1 MIKNTEL
8 SLPNAVE
15 LEDLKILFDKE
26 NYDLLE
32 ARVKPLIQKY
42 PNVPVLYNILG
53 VSQSSRK
60 MFKEAIINFE
70 KAKKLDPKLLDA
82 YNNLGIALKNCGE
95 LLKSFN
101 VFQDALKINPNH
113 HLSNFS
119 LGDLYTKFNEIE
131 KATSCF
137 KKAID
142 AKPDFSL
149 AYSSYLFFLNYSNQ
163 YNVNFYY
170 NQALGYSKSI
180 KRLDKNLLTPFKY
193 NKNTTKLM
201 VGFVSGD
208 FKKHPIGYFLFETL
222 KYLKDMNL
230 ELVAY
235 SNLMQKEEDS
245 LTYELKDFFSKWH
258 QVKKKSDL
266 ELINLIREDK
276 INLLIDLSGHSA
288 KNRLPIFINKPAP
301 LQITWCGYLNTTG
314 LKEIDYIIAD
324 PFVVDENQESLFV
337 EKVWR
342 LPDIWNSFS
351 QPNYD
356 IKVATLPAIKNKFIT
371 FGSFN
376 NLNKMNNSV
385 IKLWSTLL
393 KKIPKSKLFLKYRN
407 LLDNDFYKN
416 SIINKFRNY
425 GINKDQLILEGS
437 SPKRKNLLET
447 YNRIDISL
455 DPFPYSGT
463 TTNFGSIWMGVPV
476 LVLKGKKFISKSGES
491 INHNLEMSDWI
502 ANNEEDFIFKAVN
515 ICSDYEKLS
524 DLRANLRHKALN
536 SPLFDT
542 KKFAKN
548 FHEALWKMWKIFL
561 NKN

>member
-1 MIKNTEL
+1 MIKNTQ
-8 SLPNAVE
+8 SSSSNIVE
-15 LEDLKILFDKE
+15 LGDLKILFDKE
-26 NYDLLE
+26 DYDLLE
-32 ARVKPLIQKY
+32 IKTKSLIKKY
-42 PNVPVLYNILG
+42 PNVPMLYNILG

-60 MFKEAIINFE
+60 MFKEAIVNFN
-70 KAKKLDPKLLDA
+70 KAIKLNPKLLDA

-101 VFQDALKINPNH
+101 VFQDALKIDPNH
-113 HLSNFS
+113 HLSNFN
-119 LGDLYTKFNEIE
+119 LGDLYAKFNEIE
-131 KATSCF
+131 KATNCF
-137 KKAID
+137 KKTINS
-142 AKPDFSL
+142 KPDFSL
-149 AYSSYLFFLNYSNQ
+149 AYSTYLFFINYSDR
-163 YNVNFYY
+163 YDSNFYY
-170 NQALGYSKSI
+170 NEALGYSKSI
-180 KRLDKNLLTPFKY
+180 KRLDRNSLIPFKY
-193 NKNTTKLM
+193 NKSTTKLK
-201 VGFVSGD
+201 VGFVSSD
-208 FKKHPIGYFLFETL
+208 LRNHPIGYFLFETI

-235 SNLMQKEEDS
+235 SNLIKKDEDS
-245 LTYELKDFFSKWH
+245 LTYELKDFFSQWH
-258 QVKKKSDL
+258 QVKSMSDL
-266 ELINLIREDK
+266 ELINLIRQDK

-288 KNRLPIFINKPAP
+288 KSRLPIFINKPAP
-301 LQITWCGYLNTTG
+301 LQITWAGYLDTTG

-324 PFVVDENQESLFV
+324 PFVVDKNQESLFV

-351 QPNYD
+351 QPNYN
-356 IKVATLPAIKNKFIT
+356 IKVGTLPAIKNKFIT

-376 NLNKMNNSV
+376 HLNKMNNSV

-416 SIINKFRNY
+416 SIINKFNNC
-425 GINKDQLILEGS
+425 GINQDQLILEGS
-437 SPKRKNLLET
+437 SSRRENLLKT

-476 LVLKGKKFISKSGES
+476 LVLKGKKFISKCGES
-491 INHNLEMSDWI
+491 INHNLGMSDWI
-502 ANNEEDFIFKAVN
+502 AKNDEDFISKAVGF
-515 ICSDYEKLS
+515 CSDYKKLS

>member
-1 MIKNTEL
+1 MIKNIH
-8 SLPNAVE
+8 SSSSNIIE
-15 LEDLKILFDKE
+15 LEDLKILFNKE

-32 ARVKPLIQKY
+32 IKTKSLIQKY
-42 PNVPVLYNILG
+42 PNVPILYNILG

-60 MFKEAIINFE
+60 MFKEAIVNFK
-70 KAKKLDPKLLDA
+70 KAIKLNPKLLDA

-101 VFQDALKINPNH
+101 VFQDALKINPKH
-113 HLSNFS
+113 HLSNFN

-131 KATSCF
+131 KATNCF
-137 KKAID
+137 KKTINS
-142 AKPDFSL
+142 KPDFSL
-149 AYSSYLFFLNYSNQ
+149 AYSTYLFFINYSDR
-163 YNVNFYY
+163 YDSNFYY
-170 NQALGYSKSI
+170 KEALGYSKSI
-180 KRLDKNLLTPFKY
+180 KRLDRNSLIPFKY
-193 NKNTTKLM
+193 NKSTTKLK
-201 VGFVSGD
+201 VGFVSSD
-208 FKKHPIGYFLFETL
+208 LRNHPIGYFLFETM

-235 SNLMQKEEDS
+235 SNLIKKDEDS
-245 LTYELKDFFSKWH
+245 LTYELKDFFSQWH
-258 QVKKKSDL
+258 QVKSMSDL
-266 ELINLIREDK
+266 ELINLIRQDK

-288 KNRLPIFINKPAP
+288 KSRLPIFINKPAP
-301 LQITWCGYLNTTG
+301 LQITWAGYLDTTG

-324 PFVVDENQESLFV
+324 PFVVDKNQESLFV

-351 QPNYD
+351 QPNYN
-356 IKVATLPAIKNKFIT
+356 IKVGTLPAIKNKFVT

-376 NLNKMNNSV
+376 HLNKMNSSV

-393 KKIPKSKLFLKYRN
+393 KKIPKSKLFLKYRSLN
-407 LLDNDFYKN
+407 IDFYKN
-416 SIINKFRNY
+416 SIVNKFY
-425 GINKDQLILEGS
+425 DFGIHQNQLILEGS
-437 SPKRKNLLET
+437 SPREDLLKT

-455 DPFPYSGT
+455 DPFPYSGG
-463 TTNFGSIWMGVPV
+463 TTNFESIWMGVPI
-476 LVLKGKKFISKSGES
+476 LVLKGKKFISKCGES
-491 INHNLEMSDWI
+491 INHNLGMSDWI
-502 ANNEEDFIFKAVN
+502 AKNDEDFISKAVS
-515 ICSDYEKLS
+515 ICSDYKKLS

>member
-1 MIKNTEL
+1 MIKNIY
-8 SLPNAVE
+8 SSSSNIIE
-15 LEDLKILFDKE
+15 LEDLKILFNKE

-32 ARVKPLIQKY
+32 IKTKSLIQKY
-42 PNVPVLYNILG
+42 PNVPILYNILG

-60 MFKEAIINFE
+60 MFKEAIVNFK
-70 KAKKLDPKLLDA
+70 KAIKLNPKLLDA

-113 HLSNFS
+113 HLSNFN
-119 LGDLYTKFNEIE
+119 LGDLYAKFNEIE
-131 KATSCF
+131 KATNCF
-137 KKAID
+137 KKTINS
-142 AKPDFSL
+142 KPDFSL
-149 AYSSYLFFLNYSNQ
+149 AYSTYLFFINYSDR
-163 YNVNFYY
+163 YDSNFYY
-170 NQALGYSKSI
+170 NEALGYSKSI
-180 KRLDKNLLTPFKY
+180 KRLDRNSLIPFKY
-193 NKNTTKLM
+193 NKSTTKLK
-201 VGFVSGD
+201 VGFVSSD
-208 FKKHPIGYFLFETL
+208 LRNHPIGYFLFETI

-235 SNLMQKEEDS
+235 SNLIKEDEDS
-245 LTYELKDFFSKWH
+245 LTYELKDFFSQWH
-258 QVKKKSDL
+258 QVKSMSDL
-266 ELINLIREDK
+266 ELINLIRQDK

-288 KNRLPIFINKPAP
+288 KSRLPIFINKPAP
-301 LQITWCGYLNTTG
+301 LQITWAGYLDTTG
-314 LKEIDYIIAD
+314 LKEINYIIAD
-324 PFVVDENQESLFV
+324 PFVVDKDQESLFV

-351 QPNYD
+351 QPNYN
-356 IKVATLPAIKNKFIT
+356 IKVGTLPAIKNKFVT

-376 NLNKMNNSV
+376 HLNKMNNSV

-393 KKIPKSKLFLKYRN
+393 KKIPKSKLFLKYRSLN
-407 LLDNDFYKN
+407 IDFYKN
-416 SIINKFRNY
+416 SIVNKFY
-425 GINKDQLILEGS
+425 DFGIHQNQLILEGS
-437 SPKRKNLLET
+437 SPREDLLKT

-455 DPFPYSGT
+455 DPFPYSGG
-463 TTNFGSIWMGVPV
+463 TTNFESIWMGVPI
-476 LVLKGKKFISKSGES
+476 LVLKGKKFISKCGES
-491 INHNLEMSDWI
+491 INHNLGMSDWI
-502 ANNEEDFIFKAVN
+502 AKNDEDFISKAVS
-515 ICSDYEKLS
+515 ICSDYKKLS

>member
-1 MIKNTEL
+1 MIKNIY
-8 SLPNAVE
+8 SSSSNIIE
-15 LEDLKILFDKE
+15 LEDLKILFNKE

-32 ARVKPLIQKY
+32 IKTKSLIQKY
-42 PNVPVLYNILG
+42 PNVPILYNILG

-60 MFKEAIINFE
+60 MFKEAIVNFK
-70 KAKKLDPKLLDA
+70 KAIKLNPKLLDA

-101 VFQDALKINPNH
+101 VFQDALKINPKH
-113 HLSNFS
+113 HLSNFN

-131 KATSCF
+131 KATNCF
-137 KKAID
+137 KKTINS
-142 AKPDFSL
+142 KPDFSL
-149 AYSSYLFFLNYSNQ
+149 AYSTYLFFINYSDR
-163 YNVNFYY
+163 YDSNFYY
-170 NQALGYSKSI
+170 KEALGYSKSI
-180 KRLDKNLLTPFKY
+180 KRLDRNSLIPFKY
-193 NKNTTKLM
+193 NKSTTKLK
-201 VGFVSGD
+201 VGFVSSD
-208 FKKHPIGYFLFETL
+208 LRNHPIGYFLFETI

-235 SNLMQKEEDS
+235 SNLIKEDEDS
-245 LTYELKDFFSKWH
+245 LTYELKDFFSQWH
-258 QVKKKSDL
+258 QVKSMSDL
-266 ELINLIREDK
+266 ELINLIRQDK

-288 KNRLPIFINKPAP
+288 KSRLPIFINKPAP
-301 LQITWCGYLNTTG
+301 LQITWAGYLDTTG

-324 PFVVDENQESLFV
+324 PFVVDKNQESLFV

-351 QPNYD
+351 QPNYN
-356 IKVATLPAIKNKFIT
+356 IKVGTLPAIKNKFIT

-376 NLNKMNNSV
+376 HLNKMNNSV

-393 KKIPKSKLFLKYRN
+393 KKIPKSKLFLKYRSLN
-407 LLDNDFYKN
+407 IDFYKN
-416 SIINKFRNY
+416 SIVNKFY
-425 GINKDQLILEGS
+425 DFGIHQNQLILEGS
-437 SPKRKNLLET
+437 SPREDLLKT

-455 DPFPYSGT
+455 DPFPYSGG
-463 TTNFGSIWMGVPV
+463 TTNFESIWMGVPI
-476 LVLKGKKFISKSGES
+476 LVLKGKKFISKCGES
-491 INHNLEMSDWI
+491 INHNLGMSDWI
-502 ANNEEDFIFKAVN
+502 AKNDDDFISKVDG
-515 ICSDYEKLS
+515 ICSDYKKLS
-524 DLRANLRHKALN
+524 DLRDNLRHKALN

>member
-1 MIKNTEL
+1 MAKRI
-8 SLPNAVE
+8 
-15 LEDLKILFDKE
+15 
-26 NYDLLE
+26 
-32 ARVKPLIQKY
+32 
-42 PNVPVLYNILG
+42 
-53 VSQSSRK
+53 SS
-60 MFKEAIINFE
+60 
-70 KAKKLDPKLLDA
+70 
-82 YNNLGIALKNCGE
+82 NNLGIFLKNRGE
-95 LLKSFN
+95 LLKSFS

-131 KATSCF
+131 KATNCF
-137 KKAID
+137 KKATD
-142 AKPDFSL
+142 SKPDFSL
-149 AYSSYLFFLNYSNQ
+149 AYSSYLFFLNYLDQ
-163 YNVNFYY
+163 YNSNFYY
-170 NQALGYSKSI
+170 KEALGYSKSI
-180 KRLDKNLLTPFKY
+180 KRLDKNSLIPFKY
-193 NKNTTKLM
+193 NKSTTKLI

-208 FKKHPIGYFLFETL
+208 LKKHPIGYFLFETL

-235 SNLMQKEEDS
+235 SNLIQTEEDS

-258 QVKKKSDL
+258 QVKKMSDL

-324 PFVVDENQESLFV
+324 PFVIDEDQESLFV

-351 QPNYD
+351 QPNYN
-356 IKVATLPAIKNKFIT
+356 IKVGVLPAIKNKFIT

-425 GINKDQLILEGS
+425 GISQDQLILEGS
-437 SPKRKNLLET
+437 SPRRENFLKT

-476 LVLKGKKFISKSGES
+476 LVLKGKKFISKCGES
-491 INHNLEMSDWI
+491 INHNLGMSDWI
-502 ANNEEDFIFKAVN
+502 AKNEEDFILKAVDF
-515 ICSDYEKLS
+515 CSDYEKLS

-536 SPLFDT
+536 SPLFDA

>member
-1 MIKNTEL
+1 MTKNTKL
-8 SLPNAVE
+8 SSPNTAE
-15 LEDLKILFDKE
+15 LEDLKILFNKE

-32 ARVKPLIQKY
+32 TKVKSLIQKY
-42 PNVPVLYNILG
+42 PNVPILYNILG

-60 MFKEAIINFE
+60 MFEEAVVNFK
-70 KAKKLDPKLLDA
+70 KAIKLDPKLLDA
-82 YNNLGIALKNCGE
+82 YNNLGIALKNRGE
-95 LLKSFN
+95 LLKSLG

-131 KATSCF
+131 KATNCF
-137 KKAID
+137 KKATD
-142 AKPDFSL
+142 SKPDFSL
-149 AYSSYLFFLNYSNQ
+149 AYSSYLFFLNYLDQ
-163 YNVNFYY
+163 YNSNFYY
-170 NQALGYSKSI
+170 NEALGYSKSI
-180 KRLDKNLLTPFKY
+180 KRLDRNSLIPFKY
-193 NKNTTKLM
+193 NKSTTKLK
-201 VGFVSGD
+201 VGFVSSD
-208 FKKHPIGYFLFETL
+208 LRNHPIGYFLFETI

-235 SNLMQKEEDS
+235 SNLIKEDEDS
-245 LTYELKDFFSKWH
+245 LTYELKDFFSQWH
-258 QVKKKSDL
+258 QVKSMSDL
-266 ELINLIREDK
+266 ELINLIRQDK

-288 KNRLPIFINKPAP
+288 KSRLPIFINKPAP
-301 LQITWCGYLNTTG
+301 LQITWAGHLDTTG

-324 PFVVDENQESLFV
+324 PFVVDKNQESLFV

-351 QPNYD
+351 QPNYN
-356 IKVATLPAIKNKFIT
+356 IKVGTLPAIKNKFVT

-376 NLNKMNNSV
+376 HLNKMNNSV

-393 KKIPKSKLFLKYRN
+393 KKIPKSKLFLKYRSLN
-407 LLDNDFYKN
+407 IDFYKN
-416 SIINKFRNY
+416 SIVNKFY
-425 GINKDQLILEGS
+425 DFGIHQNQLILEGS
-437 SPKRKNLLET
+437 SPREDLLKT

-476 LVLKGKKFISKSGES
+476 LVLKGKKFISKCGES
-491 INHNLEMSDWI
+491 INHNLGMSEWI
-502 ANNEEDFIFKAVN
+502 AKNEEDFILKAVDF
-515 ICSDYEKLS
+515 CSDYEKLS
-524 DLRANLRHKALN
+524 DLRTNLRHKALN

-548 FHEALWKMWKIFL
+548 FHKALWKMWKIFL